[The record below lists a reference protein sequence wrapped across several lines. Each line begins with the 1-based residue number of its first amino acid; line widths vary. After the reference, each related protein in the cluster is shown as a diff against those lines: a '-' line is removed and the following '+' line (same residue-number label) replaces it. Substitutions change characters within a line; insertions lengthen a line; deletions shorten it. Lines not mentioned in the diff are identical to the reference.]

1 MKCQLKEKCIH
12 IQALWTNMIDCQSQL
27 AAHSIW
33 AFVKDIWPVISDIAE
48 EKQTRP
54 KKKMHPTCE
63 KNFYI
68 IISQK
73 YWKIIKNLKRKENVI
88 LMK

>member
-1 MKCQLKEKCIH
+1 MKCQLKKKCIH

-48 EKQTRP
+48 EKQTRTKEENAP
-54 KKKMHPTCE
+54 YMWE
-63 KNFYI
+63 KILSHNF
-68 IISQK
+68 SEVL
-73 YWKIIKNLKRKENVI
+73 KNNQEL
-88 LMK
+88 

>member
-1 MKCQLKEKCIH
+1 
-12 IQALWTNMIDCQSQL
+12 MINCQSQP
-27 AAHSIW
+27 AAHSIR

-73 YWKIIKNLKRKENVI
+73 Y
-88 LMK
+88 